1 MGVSLNQRG
10 TVPRPKYERHKV
22 STYCGKCEGAQAPDN
37 MNENGVCE
45 FCAADAEFIAQRG
58 TLYTWGKG
66 SGVPVFVGYRVQV
79 EGWNG
84 WECPE
89 FEPSETLAVLR
100 YLVTVG
106 RVSDVAVRESGVI
119 NYTEDGERH
128 GLYPQESG
136 RYVFRGFTWEA
147 FDVECE
153 SRFTDEP
160 FDVLESIEARLS
172 APIPFDETRRWVED
186 FKDEIA
192 NAFYQHTWN
201 NTKPHA
207 FRNVAEYLNN

>member
-1 MGVSLNQRG
+1 MD
-10 TVPRPKYERHKV
+10 
-22 STYCGKCEGAQAPDN
+22 TYCGKCEGAQAPED

-45 FCAADAEFIAQRG
+45 FCAADAEFLAQRG
-58 TLYTWGKG
+58 NLYTWGKG

-89 FEPSETLAVLR
+89 FELSETLAVLR
-100 YLVTVG
+100 YLVTLG
-106 RVSDVAVRESGVI
+106 RVSDVTVLGRVSADFEIMDERSI
-119 NYTEDGERH
+119 IFYTEDGLRR

-153 SRFTDEP
+153 SRFISDP

-172 APIPFDETRRWVED
+172 TPIPFDVSRGWVED